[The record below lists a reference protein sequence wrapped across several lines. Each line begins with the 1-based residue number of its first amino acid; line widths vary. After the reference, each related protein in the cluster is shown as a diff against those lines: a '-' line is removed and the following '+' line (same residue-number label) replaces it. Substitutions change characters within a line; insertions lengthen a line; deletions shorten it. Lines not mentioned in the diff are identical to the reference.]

1 MSARLTRRQT
11 LGYAG
16 AALSAPLLSAPA
28 LAQGSAHVV
37 VIGGGFGGASAARSL
52 RRVAPDIRVTLVTDA
67 PEFSTCPFS
76 NLVIAGLREISEI
89 TFSYDALRA
98 EGVEV
103 RVDPAAAL
111 APDRREVVL
120 QSGDRL
126 AYDRAIVS
134 PGIDFVWDALPGG
147 NPGMAASLPH
157 AWKAG
162 AQTLMLRDQIQAM
175 PEGGTVIIAPPD
187 NPFRCPPGPYERA
200 SLVAHY
206 LSQHNPSAKVL
217 IVDGK
222 NQFSKQSLFTEG
234 WEALYPGMISF
245 VPFSDHGGLSAIDA
259 GARRIETYFESF
271 EADVINLIPPQS
283 AASIVRD
290 AGLTGTGLWCEIDGL
305 TFESREAE
313 HVHVIGDAAI
323 VGDMPKSGFS
333 ASTQGKAC
341 AHAVAALLAQR
352 TPERAYLMNTCYSL
366 VGPEYGISVAGVY
379 RSETGNNRLSSLP
392 DSGGT
397 SEAGDL
403 PQLRR
408 DEADYARGWYAN
420 ITQELFGA

>member
-1 MSARLTRRQT
+1 MNTRLTRRQT
-11 LGYAG
+11 LGFAG
-16 AALSAPLLSAPA
+16 AVLSVPMLSAPA

-37 VIGGGFGGASAARSL
+37 VIGGGFGGAAAARAL
-52 RRVAPDIRVTLVTDA
+52 RRIAPQIRVTLVTESA
-67 PEFSTCPFS
+67 EFATCPFS
-76 NLVIAGLREISEI
+76 NLVIAGLRELSEI

-103 RVDPAAAL
+103 WVDPAAAL
-111 APDRREVVL
+111 EPDRREVVL

-126 AYDRAIVS
+126 SYDRAIVS
-134 PGIDFVWDALPGG
+134 PGIDFVWGALPGG
-147 NPGMAASLPH
+147 NPEMAATLPH

-162 AQTLMLRDQIQAM
+162 AQTLLLRDQIRAM

-222 NQFSKQSLFTEG
+222 NQFSKQSLFMEG

-245 VPFSDHGGLSAIDA
+245 VPFSDHGGLSGIDA
-259 GARRIETYFESF
+259 TARRIDTFFESF

-283 AASIVRD
+283 AASIVRN
-290 AGLTGTGLWCEIDGL
+290 AGLTGSGLWCEIDGL

-352 TPERAYLMNTCYSL
+352 APERAYLMNTCYSL
-366 VGPEYGISVAGVY
+366 VGPDYGISVAGTY
-379 RSETGNNRLSSLP
+379 KSETGNNRLSSLP

-397 SEAGDL
+397 SEPGDL

-408 DEADYARGWYAN
+408 DEANYARGWYAN